1 MVTKKKIRTPG
12 APPPYLGR
20 SPKLIHFFGV
30 ASLSREW
37 PKGRIAFPNILCKH
51 IFFYTSS
58 GGSAGKALLWVNS
71 GSRIELAVLLKY
83 VILE

>member
-37 PKGRIAFPNILCKH
+37 PRGRIAFPNLLCKH
-51 IFFYTSS
+51 ILYLVRRKRWQSS
-58 GGSAGKALLWVNS
+58 AVG
-71 GSRIELAVLLKY
+71 ELGQSH
-83 VILE
+83 